1 MILQN
6 GKSNKDDGCFIKKL
20 LVFEQ
25 LDTRRMGYYVTLPHF
40 NHTMPTGKMCYIREA
55 IFVL

>member
-1 MILQN
+1 MTVVSL
-6 GKSNKDDGCFIKKL
+6 KKL

-25 LDTRRMGYYVTLPHF
+25 LDTRRMGYYFTLPHF